1 MSKKEVAMIN
11 HLIINGV
18 KFTLP
23 ESGRVLL
30 QMTGGEIA
38 DAEILRDNQHVQS
51 LQAFLEIAEFAGYKV
66 IPPEND

>member
-1 MSKKEVAMIN
+1 MIN

-30 QMTGGEIA
+30 QMTSGDIA
-38 DAEILRDNQHVQS
+38 DAEILRDDQHVQS